1 MLSLHNTAI
10 YKKGGVS
17 MLDKVI
23 NISACVFLLGGVSL
37 SLSIVNLQFKFM
49 SFLGD
54 YKSMFDYT
62 ALGLGLLVCIVAT
75 QIKKHK
81 KKKSID

>member
-1 MLSLHNTAI
+1 
-10 YKKGGVS
+10 

-23 NISACVFLLGGVSL
+23 NISACVFLLGGISF

-54 YKSMFDYT
+54 YKSIFDYT
-62 ALGLGLLVCIVAT
+62 AIGLGLVVCVVAS
-75 QIKKHK
+75 QIKKRK
-81 KKKSID
+81 NTNK